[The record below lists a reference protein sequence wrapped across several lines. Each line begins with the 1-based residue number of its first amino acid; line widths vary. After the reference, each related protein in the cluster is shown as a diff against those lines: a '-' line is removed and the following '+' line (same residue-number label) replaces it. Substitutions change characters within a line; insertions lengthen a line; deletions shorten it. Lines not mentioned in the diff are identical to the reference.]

1 MEDRYVDAVLDAC
14 LTAGKIMIESGS
26 EMYRVEDTMRRIGS
40 NAGLS
45 LTDLRVF
52 TTPTGLFMGVDKMD
66 NVQIEQVEDR
76 SINMEKVSRVND
88 LSRRFAE
95 HKITLAELRLKLED
109 VDCNTPQFPLWLQTI
124 GTGFVSSTLMVLF
137 MNDYDW
143 LDLPFAAL
151 IGMIGFLTYH
161 FVKKYAHIRF
171 LAEMLASLV
180 LAFLAIS
187 LQQINS
193 SFDANAIIIGGVM
206 ILVPGLALTNSL
218 RDLFAGHLISGIG
231 RGVEAVLTAV
241 AIGGGVALVMRFM
254 GV

>member
-1 MEDRYVDAVLDAC
+1 MDEKYVDSVLDTC

-26 EMYRVEDTMRRIGS
+26 EMYRVEDTMRRIAA

-45 LTDLRVF
+45 DARLF
-52 TTPTGLFMGVDKMD
+52 TTPTGLFIGLDKMD
-66 NVQIEQVEDR
+66 NVQIEQIEDR

-95 HKITLAELRLKLED
+95 KKITLSELSAGLEEI
-109 VDCNTPQFPLWLQTI
+109 DCNTPQFPLWLQTL
-124 GTGFVSSTLMVLF
+124 GTGLVSGTLMVLF

-143 LDLPFAAL
+143 LDLPFAAV

-171 LAEMLASLV
+171 IAEMLASLV
-180 LAFLAIS
+180 LATLAIL
-187 LQQINS
+187 LQKINP
-193 SFDANAIIIGGVM
+193 SFNADAIIIGGVM

-231 RGVEAVLTAV
+231 RGVEAILTAV
-241 AIGGGVALVMRFM
+241 AIGGGVALVIRFL